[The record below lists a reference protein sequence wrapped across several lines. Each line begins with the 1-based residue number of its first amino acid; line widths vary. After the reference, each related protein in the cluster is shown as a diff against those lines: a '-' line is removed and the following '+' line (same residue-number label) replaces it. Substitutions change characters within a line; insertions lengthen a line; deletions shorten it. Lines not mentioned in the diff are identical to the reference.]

1 MTKNSKI
8 VFLTDLI
15 EQRLRKE
22 SEIKF
27 YEEQLKEIQDKL
39 KGVTNEPANYL
50 KDNVDDK
57 VVDSM
62 VNSSAGANPRKY
74 FDAEKKKFSS
84 DKKIPK
90 TDKRY
95 SDFLPEGSDSPP
107 TDKQIVQALLN

>member
-39 KGVTNEPANYL
+39 FFLRKEQELTVTIIDILEQEKIIGFEYGKAKL
-50 KDNVDDK
+50 LDK
-57 VVDSM
+57 
-62 VNSSAGANPRKY
+62 
-74 FDAEKKKFSS
+74 E
-84 DKKIPK
+84 
-90 TDKRY
+90 
-95 SDFLPEGSDSPP
+95 
-107 TDKQIVQALLN
+107 

>member
-39 KGVTNEPANYL
+39 FFLRKEQELTVTIIDILEQEKIIDFEYGKAKL
-50 KDNVDDK
+50 LDK
-57 VVDSM
+57 
-62 VNSSAGANPRKY
+62 
-74 FDAEKKKFSS
+74 E
-84 DKKIPK
+84 
-90 TDKRY
+90 
-95 SDFLPEGSDSPP
+95 
-107 TDKQIVQALLN
+107 

>member
-39 KGVTNEPANYL
+39 FFLRKEQELTVTVIDILEQEKIIDFEYGKAKL
-50 KDNVDDK
+50 LDK
-57 VVDSM
+57 
-62 VNSSAGANPRKY
+62 
-74 FDAEKKKFSS
+74 E
-84 DKKIPK
+84 
-90 TDKRY
+90 
-95 SDFLPEGSDSPP
+95 
-107 TDKQIVQALLN
+107 

>member
-39 KGVTNEPANYL
+39 FFLKKEQELTVTIIDILEQEKIIDFEYGKAKL
-50 KDNVDDK
+50 LDK
-57 VVDSM
+57 
-62 VNSSAGANPRKY
+62 
-74 FDAEKKKFSS
+74 E
-84 DKKIPK
+84 
-90 TDKRY
+90 
-95 SDFLPEGSDSPP
+95 
-107 TDKQIVQALLN
+107 

>member
-39 KGVTNEPANYL
+39 FFLRKEQELTVTIIDILEQEKIIDFEYGKEKL
-50 KDNVDDK
+50 LDK
-57 VVDSM
+57 
-62 VNSSAGANPRKY
+62 
-74 FDAEKKKFSS
+74 E
-84 DKKIPK
+84 
-90 TDKRY
+90 
-95 SDFLPEGSDSPP
+95 
-107 TDKQIVQALLN
+107 

>member
-39 KGVTNEPANYL
+39 FFLRKEQELTVTIIDILEQEKIIDFEYGKAKL
-50 KDNVDDK
+50 HDK
-57 VVDSM
+57 
-62 VNSSAGANPRKY
+62 
-74 FDAEKKKFSS
+74 E
-84 DKKIPK
+84 
-90 TDKRY
+90 
-95 SDFLPEGSDSPP
+95 
-107 TDKQIVQALLN
+107 

>member
-39 KGVTNEPANYL
+39 FFLRKEQELTVTIIYILEQEKIIDFEYGKEKL
-50 KDNVDDK
+50 LDK
-57 VVDSM
+57 
-62 VNSSAGANPRKY
+62 
-74 FDAEKKKFSS
+74 E
-84 DKKIPK
+84 
-90 TDKRY
+90 
-95 SDFLPEGSDSPP
+95 
-107 TDKQIVQALLN
+107 

>member
-39 KGVTNEPANYL
+39 FFLRKEQELTVTIIDILGFLVTSIGVYIATR
-50 KDNVDDK
+50 D
-57 VVDSM
+57 
-62 VNSSAGANPRKY
+62 
-74 FDAEKKKFSS
+74 
-84 DKKIPK
+84 
-90 TDKRY
+90 
-95 SDFLPEGSDSPP
+95 
-107 TDKQIVQALLN
+107 